1 MVTCG
6 IDVGSRTTKA
16 VLLDGEGRVVA
27 RVVRDSGVDLAEA
40 AREAYK
46 RALSEAHISGAGP
59 EARPRVLATGYG
71 RRLVDFAD
79 AVVTEISCHARGAR
93 ELYPDARTVLD
104 IGGQDSKIILLQPD
118 GMVKDF
124 SMNDRCAAGTGRFL
138 ELAGAILGVRLEQM
152 GEITRNVSS
161 PGVINS
167 TCVVFAES
175 EVVGLLSQG
184 RCPEEILAGLHRA
197 LAKQIISLLGKH
209 AIDSPVIFTGGV
221 ALNGGMV
228 RALEEVLKCEIRVP
242 VFPQTVGALG
252 AALGARERAG
262 LAANPGR

>member
-1 MVTCG
+1 VTTCG

-16 VLLDGEGRVVA
+16 VLLDGEGKVLS
-27 RVVRDSGVDLAEA
+27 RVVRDSGVDLAES
-40 AREAYK
+40 ARDVF
-46 RALSEAHISGAGP
+46 RTALAEISGAGG
-59 EARPRVLATGYG
+59 EAHPRVLATGYG

-79 AVVTEISCHARGAR
+79 ATVTEISCHARGAR
-93 ELYPDARTVLD
+93 HIFPDARTVLD
-104 IGGQDSKIILLQPD
+104 IGGQDSKIILLEPD

-138 ELAGAILGVRLEQM
+138 ELAGAILGVRLDQM
-152 GEITRNVSS
+152 GEIARHVAS
-161 PGVINS
+161 PAVINS

-184 RCPEEILAGLHRA
+184 RRPEEILAGLHKA

-209 AIDSPVIFTGGV
+209 AIESPVIFTGGV

-228 RALEEVLKCEIRVP
+228 RALQDVLKCEIRVP
-242 VFPQTVGALG
+242 AFPQTVGALG
-252 AALGARERAG
+252 AAIGARDRAG
-262 LAANPGR
+262 LKVNFGG